1 MTPVRYR
8 LAAFD
13 IDGTLVGLSGRLSP
27 ATIAAVEGLA
37 ARGVVVAAA
46 TARPYELALPT
57 LQPLGGAVSAVI
69 AAAGAD
75 IRHASGEPIAQVT
88 LPPQA
93 ARAIATLCDE
103 HDWRAVGGTAEG
115 AFRRLPTPEARGP
128 AATVAS
134 LTDVSLERTYVI
146 APFTGPGDPAFAA
159 LESAVQG
166 EGLRAE
172 RALTSSGREIV
183 AVTHAAAGKGP
194 ALGRLCEAFGI
205 PPEEA
210 VAFGDTEVDLP
221 MIERAG
227 FGVAMGDAPEALK
240 AAADL
245 VTGTAGED
253 GVATAVHRIWRE
265 A

>member
-1 MTPVRYR
+1 MRYR

-13 IDGTLVGLSGRLSP
+13 IDGTLVGPSGKLSP

-37 ARGVVVAAA
+37 GRGVVIAAA

-57 LQPLGGAVSAVI
+57 LQPLGDAVSAMI

-75 IRHASGEPIAQVT
+75 VRHASGEPIAQVP
-88 LPPQA
+88 LPPEA
-93 ARAIATLCDE
+93 ARAVAELCDE

-134 LTDVSLERTYVI
+134 LTDVALARTYVI
-146 APFTGPGDPAFAA
+146 APFTGPGDPAFTA
-159 LESAVQG
+159 LEAAVG
-166 EGLRAE
+166 EAGLRAE

-183 AVTHAAAGKGP
+183 AVTHPDAGKGP
-194 ALGRLCEAFGI
+194 ALLRLCEAFGI
-205 PPEEA
+205 PPGEA

-221 MIERAG
+221 MIRVAG

-240 AAADL
+240 EAADL
-245 VTGTAGED
+245 VTGTASED
-253 GVATAVHRIWRE
+253 GVATASHRIWGDG
-265 A
+265 